1 MMSFTD
7 DIRLFSTLQEVFG
20 FSQFRE
26 HQELA
31 VRSILENRDI
41 LMLLPT
47 GGGKS
52 LCYQLPALLKE
63 GVTIVVSPLLALM
76 YDQVSALKMMGV
88 KAESLSSMQSES
100 EIQMIKNELLDRK
113 IKLLYV
119 SPERMAA
126 RGFIEFLLQLNISSF
141 VIDEAHCISEW
152 GHEFRDD
159 YRKLSS
165 IRSTF
170 PNVPI
175 AAFTATATQKVK
187 SDIINQLYL
196 DDPALVKATAFRSNI
211 TISVKN
217 REGNGQK
224 QLLSIIEQKKG
235 ESGIV
240 YAFSRK
246 ETEEIARFLRS
257 KGVVTRFYHAGMS
270 SEERT
275 VVHKAFM
282 NDTLQ
287 VVVATVAF
295 GMGIDKSN
303 IRFVIHTSIPKS
315 IENYYQEIGRAGR
328 DGLEAQTFLL
338 YSMSDVVTRKSLIAK
353 NDGNSDYKRVALQ
366 QLNDAIQFASGDVC
380 RHKRIASYFG
390 DTIEDCLNRCDNC
403 LEADS
408 AKYVDIS
415 LEGKKFLSAVF
426 RTSQNFGAHYLI
438 DVLRGS
444 ESEKVLS
451 NNHNTLSVYGIGKD
465 RVKQEWLTVSNR
477 LLEIDAL
484 SQANF
489 GVLKITESG
498 VAILKGEKTVVI
510 KEATLAPSKVQ
521 KSVLSSNVEMK
532 SNKFERLRGLRYQ
545 LARDEKV
552 PAYVIFSDK
561 VLLEMSLTLPKTKE
575 EMLSV
580 AGMGIVKYEKYGE
593 QFLDACRELSM
604 GQTIQGH

>member
-1 MMSFTD
+1 MRSKNESA
-7 DIRLFSTLQEVFG
+7 LFETLKEVFG

-31 VRSILENRDI
+31 VKSIIDNRDL

-52 LCYQLPALLKE
+52 LCYQLPALIKE

-76 YDQVSALKMMGV
+76 YDQVSALKVMGINA
-88 KAESLSSMQSES
+88 KALSSMQNEE
-100 EIQMIKNELLDRK
+100 EIRDIKSDLLGQK

-126 RGFIEFLLQLNISSF
+126 KGFIDFLLKLNISTF

-159 YRKLSS
+159 YRKLTS
-165 IRSTF
+165 IRATF
-170 PNVPI
+170 PTVPI
-175 AAFTATATQKVK
+175 AAFTATATHKVK
-187 SDIINQLYL
+187 ADIIHQLQL
-196 DDPALVKATAFRSNI
+196 DYPVLVKATAFRKNI
-211 TISVKN
+211 EISIKN

-257 KGVVTRFYHAGMS
+257 KGIVTRFYHAGMS
-270 SEERT
+270 SVERT
-275 VVHKAFM
+275 AVHKEFM

-303 IRFVIHTSIPKS
+303 IRFVIHTSLPKS

-328 DGLEAQTFLL
+328 DGLESQAVLL
-338 YSMSDVVTRKSLIAK
+338 YSMSDVVLRKSLIGK
-353 NDGNSDYKRVALQ
+353 GDGDSDVKHMALQ
-366 QLNDAIQFASGDVC
+366 QLHDSILFVSGDVC
-380 RHKRIASYFG
+380 RHRRIASYFG
-390 DTIEDCLNRCDNC
+390 DTIEECHDKCDHCLQKD
-403 LEADS
+403 ETH
-408 AKYVDIS
+408 YVDIS
-415 LEGKKFLSAVF
+415 LQGQKFLSAVM
-426 RTSQNFGAHYLI
+426 RTSQTFGAHYLI

-444 ESEKVLS
+444 ESEKVLA
-451 NNHNTLSVYGIGKD
+451 NNHQTLSVYGIGKETP
-465 RVKQEWLTVSNR
+465 KAQWLSIANR
-477 LLEIDAL
+477 LVETDAL
-484 SQANF
+484 SQADF
-489 GVLKITESG
+489 GVLKITQRG
-498 VAILKGEKTVVI
+498 VDLLKGIEKVSI
-510 KEATLAPSKVQ
+510 KEAALTPPKSPKVQ
-521 KSVLSSNVEMK
+521 SSSNKEIL
-532 SNKFERLRGLRYQ
+532 SHEFNTLRGLRYQ
-545 LARDEKV
+545 IAREEKV

-561 VLLEMSLTLPKTKE
+561 VLLEISIKLPKTKD
-575 EMLSV
+575 EMLSI
-580 AGMGIVKYEKYGE
+580 AGMGAVKYDKYGE
-593 QFLDACRELSM
+593 QFLSACREM
-604 GQTIQGH
+604 TKPA

>member
-1 MMSFTD
+1 MMSNVD
-7 DIRLFSTLQEVFG
+7 DIRLHSTLKEVFG

-31 VRSILENRDI
+31 VRSILENQDI

-52 LCYQLPALLKE
+52 LCYQLPALMKE

-76 YDQVSALKMMGV
+76 YDQVSALKVMGI

-100 EIQMIKNELLDRK
+100 EVQIIQRELLEQK

-119 SPERMAA
+119 SPERMATS
-126 RGFIEFLLQLNISSF
+126 GFIALLQRLKISSF

-159 YRKLSS
+159 YRKLES

-187 SDIINQLYL
+187 SDIINQLHL
-196 DDPALVKATAFRSNI
+196 NDPVLIKATAFRRNI
-211 TISVKN
+211 TISVKS

-303 IRFVIHTSIPKS
+303 IRFVIHTSMPKS

-338 YSMSDVVTRKSLIAK
+338 YSMSDVVTRKSLIGK
-353 NDGNSDYKRVALQ
+353 SDGNGEYKRVALQ
-366 QLNDAIQFASGDVC
+366 QLNDAIKFASGDVC

-390 DTIEDCLNRCDNC
+390 DAIEDCLNRCDNC
-403 LEADS
+403 LEVDS
-408 AKYVDIS
+408 AKYIDIS
-415 LEGKKFLSAVF
+415 LQGQKFLSTVL

-444 ESEKVLS
+444 ESEKVLT

-465 RVKQEWLTVSNR
+465 SAKHEWLTISNR
-477 LLEIDAL
+477 LIEIDAL
-484 SQANF
+484 SQADF
-489 GVLKITESG
+489 GVLKITEYG
-498 VAILKGEKTVVI
+498 VAILKGGQTVMI
-510 KEATLAPSKVQ
+510 KETTLAPSKAL
-521 KSVLSSNVEMK
+521 KSESSLNKEMQ
-532 SNKFERLRGLRYQ
+532 STEFEILRALRSQ

-561 VLLEMSLTLPKTKE
+561 TLLEMSQKLPKIKE
-575 EMLSV
+575 DMLAISGI
-580 AGMGIVKYEKYGE
+580 GMVKYEKYGE
-593 QFLDACRELSM
+593 QFLDVCKELVK
-604 GQTIQGH
+604 IEK

>member
-1 MMSFTD
+1 MNATD
-7 DIRLFSTLQEVFG
+7 DVRLHSTLKEVFG

-31 VRSILENRDI
+31 VRSIIDNRDI

-52 LCYQLPALLKE
+52 LCYQLPALMKE

-76 YDQVSALKMMGV
+76 YDQVSALKVMGV
-88 KAESLSSMQSES
+88 KAQSLSSMQSDA
-100 EIQMIKNELLDRK
+100 EIQIIQAELLEQK

-126 RGFIEFLLQLNISSF
+126 RGFVEFLQQLKISSF

-165 IRSTF
+165 IRSNF
-170 PNVPI
+170 PNVSI

-187 SDIINQLYL
+187 SDIINQLHL
-196 DDPALVKATAFRSNI
+196 NEPVLIIALAFRSNI

-224 QLLSIIEQKKG
+224 QLLSLIQQKKG

-246 ETEEIARFLRS
+246 ETEEIGRFLNANGIIARA
-257 KGVVTRFYHAGMS
+257 YHAGMS
-270 SEERT
+270 SVERT
-275 VVHKAFM
+275 SVHKAFM
-282 NDTLQ
+282 DDTLQ

-303 IRFVIHTSIPKS
+303 IRFVMHTSMPKS

-328 DGLEAQTFLL
+328 DGLEAQAILL
-338 YSMSDVVTRKSLIAK
+338 YSMSDVVTRKSLIEK
-353 NDGNSDYKRVALQ
+353 NDGSSEYKRVALG
-366 QLNDAIQFASGDVC
+366 QLNDAIRFASGDVC
-380 RHKRIASYFG
+380 RHKSIATYFG
-390 DTIEDCLNRCDNC
+390 DKIEDCGSACDNC
-403 LEADS
+403 LESDS
-408 AKYVDIS
+408 AVYIDIS
-415 LEGKKFLSAVF
+415 VQSQKLLSAIHK
-426 RTSQNFGAHYLI
+426 TAQGFGAHYII

-444 ESEKVLS
+444 ESQKILS
-451 NNHNTLSVYGIGKD
+451 SKHNTLSVYGIGKE
-465 RVKQEWLTVSNR
+465 RSKQEWLTITNR
-477 LLEIDAL
+477 LIETEVLL
-484 SQANF
+484 QADF
-489 GVLKITESG
+489 GVLKITEKG
-498 VAILKGEKTVVI
+498 VAVLKGQQTVEI
-510 KEATLAPSKVQ
+510 KESTLTPPKASI
-521 KSVLSSNVEMK
+521 KSESSFNKEMQ
-532 SNKFERLRGLRYQ
+532 SSEFETLRAFRSQ
-545 LARDEKV
+545 LAREEKV

-561 VLLEMSLTLPKTKE
+561 TLLEMSQKLPHTQE
-575 EMLSV
+575 RMLSISGI
-580 AGMGIVKYEKYGE
+580 GMVKYEKYGE
-593 QFLDACRELSM
+593 KFLDVCRELSV
-604 GQTIQGH
+604 GVASEH

>member
-1 MMSFTD
+1 MMSSTD
-7 DIRLFSTLQEVFG
+7 DIRLLSTLQEVFG

-31 VRSILENRDI
+31 VRSILENQDI

-52 LCYQLPALLKE
+52 LCYQLPALMKE

-76 YDQVSALKMMGV
+76 YDQVSALKVMGV
-88 KAESLSSMQSES
+88 KAEALSSMQSES
-100 EIQMIKNELLDRK
+100 EVQIIQRELLEQK

-119 SPERMAA
+119 SPERMATS
-126 RGFIEFLLQLNISSF
+126 GFIALLQRLKISSF

-187 SDIINQLYL
+187 SDIINQLHL
-196 DDPALVKATAFRSNI
+196 NEPILVKATAFRSNI

-303 IRFVIHTSIPKS
+303 IRFVIHTSMPKS

-338 YSMSDVVTRKSLIAK
+338 YSMSDVVTRKSLIGK
-353 NDGNSDYKRVALQ
+353 SDGNGEYKRVALQ

-390 DTIEDCLNRCDNC
+390 DTIENCLHRCDNC
-403 LEADS
+403 LEVDS
-408 AKYVDIS
+408 AKYIDIS
-415 LEGKKFLSAVF
+415 LQGQKFLSTVL

-444 ESEKVLS
+444 ESEKVLT

-465 RVKQEWLTVSNR
+465 STKHEWLTISNR
-477 LLEIDAL
+477 LIEIDAL
-484 SQANF
+484 FQANF
-489 GVLKITESG
+489 GVLKITENG
-498 VAILKGEKTVVI
+498 VAILKGGQTVMI
-510 KEATLAPSKVQ
+510 KETTLAPSKAL
-521 KSVLSSNVEMK
+521 KSESSLNKEMQ
-532 SNKFERLRGLRYQ
+532 SPEFEILRALRSQ
-545 LARDEKV
+545 LAREEKV

-561 VLLEMSLTLPKTKE
+561 TLLEMSQKLPKIKE
-575 EMLSV
+575 DMLAISGI
-580 AGMGIVKYEKYGE
+580 GMVKYEKYGE
-593 QFLDACRELSM
+593 QFLDACKELVKVEK
-604 GQTIQGH
+604 

>member
-1 MMSFTD
+1 MMSSTD
-7 DIRLFSTLQEVFG
+7 DIRLFSTLQDVFG

-31 VRSILENRDI
+31 VKSILDNRDI

-52 LCYQLPALLKE
+52 LCYQLPALMKE

-76 YDQVSALKMMGV
+76 YDQVSALKVMGV
-88 KAESLSSMQSES
+88 KAQSLSSMQSEAEVQS
-100 EIQMIKNELLDRK
+100 IKRELLEQK

-126 RGFIEFLLQLNISSF
+126 RGFIEFLQQLKISSF

-170 PNVPI
+170 PTVPI

-187 SDIINQLYL
+187 LDIINQLHL
-196 DDPALVKATAFRSNI
+196 NEPVLIKATAFRSNI
-211 TISVKN
+211 TILLKN

-224 QLLSIIEQKKG
+224 QVLSIIEQKKG

-257 KGVVTRFYHAGMS
+257 KGIVTRFYHAGMS
-270 SEERT
+270 SVERT
-275 VVHKAFM
+275 AVHKAFM

-303 IRFVIHTSIPKS
+303 IRFVIHTSMPKS

-328 DGLEAQTFLL
+328 DGLEAQTILL
-338 YSMSDVVTRKSLIAK
+338 YSMSDVVTRKSLIGK
-353 NDGNSDYKRVALQ
+353 NDGNSEYKRVALQ

-390 DTIEDCLNRCDNC
+390 DTIEDCLSRCDNC
-403 LEADS
+403 LESSS
-408 AKYVDIS
+408 AKYIDIS
-415 LEGKKFLSAVF
+415 LQGQKFLSTVL

-444 ESEKVLS
+444 ESEKVLT
-451 NNHNTLSVYGIGKD
+451 NKHNTLSVYGIGKD
-465 RVKQEWLTVSNR
+465 RAKQEWLTISNR
-477 LLEIDAL
+477 LIELEAL
-484 SQANF
+484 SQADF
-489 GVLKITESG
+489 GVLKITENG
-498 VAILKGEKTVVI
+498 VAILKGEKTVEI
-510 KEATLAPSKVQ
+510 KETTLAPSKVL
-521 KSVLSSNVEMK
+521 KSESSLSKEMQ
-532 SNKFERLRGLRYQ
+532 SAEFETLRALRSQ
-545 LARDEKV
+545 LAQDEKV

-561 VLLEMSLTLPKTKE
+561 TLLEMSQKLPKTKE
-575 EMLSV
+575 EILAISGI
-580 AGMGIVKYEKYGE
+580 GMVKYDKYGE
-593 QFLDACRELSM
+593 QFLDVCKELLMSV
-604 GQTIQGH
+604 TTEH